1 MKRRNRI
8 LALSLTLA
16 MGLGLLS
23 GCGGG
28 SGNATPAPTGGG
40 AASESAVY
48 RKLYGSE
55 VSTMNYLTT
64 NTILE
69 QTVGANVI
77 DCLVEYDQYGAL
89 QPSLAESWTTNDD
102 ATVYTFK
109 IRQGVKWVDSSGAEQ
124 GELTAND
131 FVTAAAY
138 VLDDAH
144 QSGTAASYF
153 GVVKNAEAYFNYTS
167 YLITSENGAKT
178 TDAEGNAI
186 EPVDP
191 ITFEEVGVKALDDY
205 TLEYTL
211 EQPVP
216 YFLSGLTYVC
226 FMPVYGP
233 FLEEKGDS
241 FGAATGPDTLLY
253 CGAYILSD
261 FAPQQTHVY
270 TKNASYWDKDKVYI
284 DQIVETYNSQY
295 NTVGPQ
301 MVKTGEIDQADIG
314 SDILDSWLLDPNTA
328 DLVSKYRAKVDYSYF
343 YCFNFNPT
351 FDAEYEP
358 ENWHL
363 AVNNENFR
371 QSLMAGLDR
380 VRELSVLDPNDPQSL
395 AINSVT
401 PPGFTNADGKEY
413 TQFGDLAA
421 IMARDSFDETKAL
434 EYRDAARAELEAAG
448 CTFPVKVLVRYN
460 PATVDWDNDTF
471 TAILTSPG
479 TPEPEPTPIPTP
491 TPEPTPDTPAAGD
504 KGYVTGIS
512 VDASSHVVTIA
523 TDHIPEYRVVAL
535 GDRVAVDLL
544 GAVFSGALEGEA
556 ALPVDSD
563 VFSSVRYNQHG
574 DDLGY
579 GYPHTLRVVLDL
591 KGGASYAKNIT
602 VEAGSSGVRI
612 TATPSVSPELPPID
626 PNKYTVVLD
635 AGHDGKTLGAVYP
648 DANGVDIYE
657 KDLTLSM
664 VYKLRD
670 ILLNEGYNV
679 VLTRDGET
687 AGDLYE
693 RSELANRVNA
703 DLFVSI
709 HCNSAPTVP
718 TFQGLYT
725 YYYPTSSRSKAFAQA
740 VQDAACAASGA
751 VDRGIASANFVVL
764 RETNMA
770 AVLVE
775 TGFMTNVEELTRLCD
790 ETYQQKLMEG
800 VARGVGCLLYTS
812 PSPRDA

>member
-1 MKRRNRI
+1 T
-8 LALSLTLA
+8 ALVNGQA
-16 MGLGLLS
+16 MELP
-23 GCGGG
+23 GGV
-28 SGNATPAPTGGG
+28 PA
-40 AASESAVY
+40 
-48 RKLYGSE
+48 
-55 VSTMNYLTT
+55 
-64 NTILE
+64 
-69 QTVGANVI
+69 
-77 DCLVEYDQYGAL
+77 
-89 QPSLAESWTTNDD
+89 
-102 ATVYTFK
+102 
-109 IRQGVKWVDSSGAEQ
+109 
-124 GELTAND
+124 
-131 FVTAAAY
+131 
-138 VLDDAH
+138 
-144 QSGTAASYF
+144 
-153 GVVKNAEAYFNYTS
+153 GVVKWEGRESTMVPLRFV
-167 YLITSENGAKT
+167 SEQLG
-178 TDAEGNAI
+178 
-186 EPVDP
+186 
-191 ITFEEVGVKALDDY
+191 
-205 TLEYTL
+205 
-211 EQPVP
+211 
-216 YFLSGLTYVC
+216 
-226 FMPVYGP
+226 
-233 FLEEKGDS
+233 
-241 FGAATGPDTLLY
+241 
-253 CGAYILSD
+253 
-261 FAPQQTHVY
+261 
-270 TKNASYWDKDKVYI
+270 
-284 DQIVETYNSQY
+284 
-295 NTVGPQ
+295 
-301 MVKTGEIDQADIG
+301 
-314 SDILDSWLLDPNTA
+314 
-328 DLVSKYRAKVDYSYF
+328 
-343 YCFNFNPT
+343 
-351 FDAEYEP
+351 
-358 ENWHL
+358 
-363 AVNNENFR
+363 
-371 QSLMAGLDR
+371 
-380 VRELSVLDPNDPQSL
+380 
-395 AINSVT
+395 
-401 PPGFTNADGKEY
+401 
-413 TQFGDLAA
+413 
-421 IMARDSFDETKAL
+421 
-434 EYRDAARAELEAAG
+434 
-448 CTFPVKVLVRYN
+448 
-460 PATVDWDNDTF
+460 ATVDWDNDTF

-479 TPEPEPTPIPTP
+479 TPEPEPTPTPTP

-523 TDHIPEYRVVAL
+523 TDHIPEYRVVDL

-612 TATPSVSPELPPID
+612 TATPSASPELPPID

-800 VARGVGCLLYTS
+800 VARGVGDYLNSL
-812 PSPRDA
+812 PRK

>member
-1 MKRRNRI
+1 MKKAVSFLLT
-8 LALSLTLA
+8 LALLAGLLSAWAAGPAGTLSVYFYDETAQRYGELTQTDRVSLTLDGSPLTPDDVPALVQYPAGQNGRTLVPVRLIAERLGASVTWVPETRQVILLREESTIVLTLGSATALVNGQA
-16 MGLGLLS
+16 MELP
-23 GCGGG
+23 GGV
-28 SGNATPAPTGGG
+28 PA
-40 AASESAVY
+40 
-48 RKLYGSE
+48 
-55 VSTMNYLTT
+55 
-64 NTILE
+64 
-69 QTVGANVI
+69 
-77 DCLVEYDQYGAL
+77 
-89 QPSLAESWTTNDD
+89 
-102 ATVYTFK
+102 
-109 IRQGVKWVDSSGAEQ
+109 
-124 GELTAND
+124 
-131 FVTAAAY
+131 
-138 VLDDAH
+138 
-144 QSGTAASYF
+144 
-153 GVVKNAEAYFNYTS
+153 GVVKWEGRESTMVPLRFV
-167 YLITSENGAKT
+167 SEQLG
-178 TDAEGNAI
+178 
-186 EPVDP
+186 
-191 ITFEEVGVKALDDY
+191 
-205 TLEYTL
+205 
-211 EQPVP
+211 
-216 YFLSGLTYVC
+216 
-226 FMPVYGP
+226 
-233 FLEEKGDS
+233 
-241 FGAATGPDTLLY
+241 
-253 CGAYILSD
+253 
-261 FAPQQTHVY
+261 
-270 TKNASYWDKDKVYI
+270 
-284 DQIVETYNSQY
+284 
-295 NTVGPQ
+295 
-301 MVKTGEIDQADIG
+301 
-314 SDILDSWLLDPNTA
+314 
-328 DLVSKYRAKVDYSYF
+328 
-343 YCFNFNPT
+343 
-351 FDAEYEP
+351 
-358 ENWHL
+358 
-363 AVNNENFR
+363 
-371 QSLMAGLDR
+371 
-380 VRELSVLDPNDPQSL
+380 
-395 AINSVT
+395 
-401 PPGFTNADGKEY
+401 
-413 TQFGDLAA
+413 
-421 IMARDSFDETKAL
+421 
-434 EYRDAARAELEAAG
+434 
-448 CTFPVKVLVRYN
+448 
-460 PATVDWDNDTF
+460 ATVDWDNDTF

-512 VDASSHVVTIA
+512 VDASSHV
-523 TDHIPEYRVVAL
+523 
-535 GDRVAVDLL
+535 
-544 GAVFSGALEGEA
+544 
-556 ALPVDSD
+556 
-563 VFSSVRYNQHG
+563 RYNQHG

-612 TATPSVSPELPPID
+612 TATPSASPELPPID

-800 VARGVGCLLYTS
+800 VARGVGDYLNSL
-812 PSPRDA
+812 PRK

>member
-1 MKRRNRI
+1 M
-8 LALSLTLA
+8 
-16 MGLGLLS
+16 
-23 GCGGG
+23 
-28 SGNATPAPTGGG
+28 
-40 AASESAVY
+40 
-48 RKLYGSE
+48 
-55 VSTMNYLTT
+55 
-64 NTILE
+64 
-69 QTVGANVI
+69 
-77 DCLVEYDQYGAL
+77 
-89 QPSLAESWTTNDD
+89 
-102 ATVYTFK
+102 
-109 IRQGVKWVDSSGAEQ
+109 
-124 GELTAND
+124 
-131 FVTAAAY
+131 
-138 VLDDAH
+138 
-144 QSGTAASYF
+144 
-153 GVVKNAEAYFNYTS
+153 
-167 YLITSENGAKT
+167 
-178 TDAEGNAI
+178 
-186 EPVDP
+186 
-191 ITFEEVGVKALDDY
+191 
-205 TLEYTL
+205 
-211 EQPVP
+211 
-216 YFLSGLTYVC
+216 
-226 FMPVYGP
+226 
-233 FLEEKGDS
+233 
-241 FGAATGPDTLLY
+241 
-253 CGAYILSD
+253 
-261 FAPQQTHVY
+261 
-270 TKNASYWDKDKVYI
+270 
-284 DQIVETYNSQY
+284 
-295 NTVGPQ
+295 
-301 MVKTGEIDQADIG
+301 
-314 SDILDSWLLDPNTA
+314 
-328 DLVSKYRAKVDYSYF
+328 
-343 YCFNFNPT
+343 
-351 FDAEYEP
+351 
-358 ENWHL
+358 
-363 AVNNENFR
+363 
-371 QSLMAGLDR
+371 
-380 VRELSVLDPNDPQSL
+380 
-395 AINSVT
+395 
-401 PPGFTNADGKEY
+401 
-413 TQFGDLAA
+413 
-421 IMARDSFDETKAL
+421 
-434 EYRDAARAELEAAG
+434 
-448 CTFPVKVLVRYN
+448 
-460 PATVDWDNDTF
+460 
-471 TAILTSPG
+471 
-479 TPEPEPTPIPTP
+479 PIPPP

-523 TDHIPEYRVVAL
+523 TDHIPEYRVVDL

-544 GAVFSGALEGEA
+544 GAVFSGALEGDA
-556 ALPVDSD
+556 SLLVDSD
-563 VFSSVRYNQHG
+563 VLSSVRYNQHG

-612 TATPSVSPELPPID
+612 TATPSASPELPPID

-800 VARGVGCLLYTS
+800 VARGVGDYLNSL
-812 PSPRDA
+812 PRK